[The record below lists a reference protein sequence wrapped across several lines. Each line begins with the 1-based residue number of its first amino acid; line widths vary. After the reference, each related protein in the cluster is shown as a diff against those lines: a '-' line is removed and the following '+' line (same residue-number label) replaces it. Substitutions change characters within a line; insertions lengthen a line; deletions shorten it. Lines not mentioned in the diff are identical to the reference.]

1 MSSTEPSIPSDIAV
15 SGQDQPASREQD
27 LRRYC
32 SRWSRSTAT
41 TIFART
47 PQDLPTE
54 GTPPVSRVNER
65 TGRGQCPGWS
75 RCTGSVRVPCEGSIS
90 FFFKTRKLPRSH
102 LITGCRK
109 ASALQERERAP
120 TVSPPCRRPRPNLED
135 YNDCI
140 RK

>member
-54 GTPPVSRVNER
+54 GPSVESTRGPAGVSAQVGQGVPVV
-65 TGRGQCPGWS
+65 
-75 RCTGSVRVPCEGSIS
+75 
-90 FFFKTRKLPRSH
+90 
-102 LITGCRK
+102 
-109 ASALQERERAP
+109 
-120 TVSPPCRRPRPNLED
+120 
-135 YNDCI
+135 
-140 RK
+140 

>member
-75 RCTGSVRVPCEGSIS
+75 RCTGS
-90 FFFKTRKLPRSH
+90 K
-102 LITGCRK
+102 
-109 ASALQERERAP
+109 
-120 TVSPPCRRPRPNLED
+120 
-135 YNDCI
+135 
-140 RK
+140 

>member
-54 GTPPVSRVNER
+54 ARRPSVESREDR
-65 TGRGQCPGWS
+65 P
-75 RCTGSVRVPCEGSIS
+75 GSV
-90 FFFKTRKLPRSH
+90 PR
-102 LITGCRK
+102 LVKVYR
-109 ASALQERERAP
+109 
-120 TVSPPCRRPRPNLED
+120 
-135 YNDCI
+135 
-140 RK
+140 